1 MSNTQQS
8 VTSAGRLVKQLHACI
23 IGRLKPSSRHKATFH
38 YSSQL
43 QTWLQPWFSTRFTA
57 RFSTSSCGLR
67 HAFDTLST
75 FVSKTWSRTC
85 CINLDEIDAAGS
97 QQVCWF
103 VRVLDKWNVEK
114 NRFKQVRSWLSRC
127 FRPACDTLTQV
138 CDQVCSLLE

>member
-1 MSNTQQS
+1 MSNAQQS

-75 FVSKTWSRTC
+75 FVSKTWSRIC
-85 CINLDEIDAAGS
+85 CINLDEIDATGS
-97 QQVCWF
+97 L
-103 VRVLDKWNVEK
+103 VRARARQMECRK
-114 NRFKQVRSWLSRC
+114 NRFE
-127 FRPACDTLTQV
+127 PANEPV
-138 CDQVCSLLE
+138 EAGFSLHIFLFVLIMT